1 MSAGA
6 APVVVVD
13 QDLKTEE
20 RRGIPEMSEERKQIL
35 EMLAEGK
42 ISVDE
47 AERLISALGVD
58 APAAE
63 AEAGGEEIRR
73 KVTRKKR
80 YMRVMVNDGDE
91 NVNIRVPLKLIG
103 AGMKL
108 KALLP
113 KKAQDKINAKL
124 GEKGIDLGKLKG
136 EDAEELLESLEELDI
151 KVNGGDGENVKIFCE

>member
-1 MSAGA
+1 MSDA
-6 APVVVVD
+6 AMPVVVVD
-13 QDLKTEE
+13 RDVNAEE
-20 RRGIPEMSEERKQIL
+20 RRGSPEMSEERKQIL

-42 ISVDE
+42 INVDE
-47 AERLISALGVD
+47 AERLISALGED
-58 APAAE
+58 AVRAE
-63 AEAGGEEIRR
+63 EQGGAEEGRR
-73 KVTRKKR
+73 KVVRKKR
-80 YMRVMVNDGDE
+80 YMRVLVNDGDE

-113 KKAQDKINAKL
+113 QKAQEKINAKL
-124 GEKGIDLGKLKG
+124 SEKGIDLGKLKG